1 MRTIHILMFLA
12 LAAPLFAQEP
22 TLQQILDAYYGQ
34 GVVQAGRDRLPDTV
48 FKVVNDQ
55 SLTSTVIARFSL
67 YNGSAFGWYNPNWT
81 SEYRFIHP
89 GYEVGLRRSWSV
101 PGKTYIGFALSL
113 DQIRPSY
120 YSEPYLNRNK
130 EARCFA
136 LRHPLKENTVIICWE
151 DWQDW
156 DFQDC
161 IIEIT
166 GIQTPPPDGGKKI
179 KMKPLQPTPDPPDKV
194 ERIKR

>member
-1 MRTIHILMFLA
+1 MLLA
-12 LAAPLFAQEP
+12 FAAPLLAQEP
-22 TLQQILDAYYGQ
+22 PLQQVLDSYYGP
-34 GVVQAGRDRLPDTV
+34 GVVDVARHRIPDTL

-55 SLTSTVIARFSL
+55 SLTSVVIARFSL

-89 GYEVGLRRSWSV
+89 GYEVGISHTWSV

-113 DQIRPSY
+113 DQIRPTY
-120 YSEPYLNRNK
+120 YSEPNLNRNH

-136 LRHPLKENTVIICWE
+136 LRHPLRMNTVIICWE

-161 IIEIT
+161 VVEIT
-166 GIQTPPPDGGKKI
+166 GIETPPPDPGKNI
-179 KMKPLQPTPDPPDKV
+179 KLRSLQPTPDPPGRA